1 MSKMKKIGLTLSIL
15 ALIVGWWWLARLP
28 IPASEQN
35 KPTNAILPTDWYTGN
50 PDAQIKVIEYSDFQ
64 CPACQ
69 AYRQVDTLLLSRFPG
84 RVGIAYR
91 HFPLREIHKYA
102 NLAAQ
107 TAEVAGKQGKF
118 WEMSALLF
126 ERQDEW
132 SQSGQ
137 PLSLFAD
144 YAIQLGMDKNRF
156 VKDIDSRDVRGLV
169 EADYLS
175 GLVARVNS
183 TPTFYVNGQKINNL
197 NGPEDL
203 IARIELM
210 LNEATGSSR
219 VQ

>member
-1 MSKMKKIGLTLSIL
+1 MSNLKKIGLTLIALSI
-15 ALIVGWWWLARLP
+15 VFGWWWLTRLP

-35 KPTNAILPTDWYTGN
+35 KPTNVILPSDWYVGTL
-50 PDAQIKVIEYSDFQ
+50 DAQIKVVEYSDFQ
-64 CPACQ
+64 CPACRF
-69 AYRQVDTLLLSRFPG
+69 YRQVDTLLLSRFPG

-91 HFPLREIHKYA
+91 HFPLREIHPSA

-118 WEMSALLF
+118 WEMSAILF
-126 ERQDEW
+126 DRQDEW
-132 SQSGQ
+132 SQSNQ
-137 PLSLFAD
+137 PLSLFAE
-144 YAIQLGMDKNRF
+144 YATELGMDKNRF
-156 VKDIDSRDVRGLV
+156 VKDIDSRDVRALV

-183 TPTFYVNGQKINNL
+183 TPSFYVNGQKINNL

-210 LNEATGSSR
+210 LNEATGSSQ